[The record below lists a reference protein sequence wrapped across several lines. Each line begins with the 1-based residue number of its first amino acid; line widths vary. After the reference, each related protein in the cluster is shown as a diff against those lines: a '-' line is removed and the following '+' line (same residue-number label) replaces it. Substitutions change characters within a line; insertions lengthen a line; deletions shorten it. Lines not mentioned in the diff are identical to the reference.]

1 MFGILYML
9 NTVIFIIS
17 IVTGKYDLVFISI
30 GIHILISLWKNDNQ
44 QLFELKQKI
53 NKLDD
58 TETILK
64 IGKNKAKEFK
74 DLTWFQKIIYLTAF
88 KSGAEYIIKNIKK

>member
-44 QLFELKQKI
+44 QLFER
-53 NKLDD
+53 
-58 TETILK
+58 
-64 IGKNKAKEFK
+64 KNKKYNIAS
-74 DLTWFQKIIYLTAF
+74 TKIL
-88 KSGAEYIIKNIKK
+88 